1 MPKKNRTPST
11 TPPHD
16 HGAAPAPASWRRLV
30 SVALLAGAVRH
41 IGALLA
47 GLAVTWWQHD

>member
-11 TPPHD
+11 TPHQD
-16 HGAAPAPASWRRLV
+16 HVRPDLVSWQRLV
-30 SVALLAGAVRH
+30 SVALLTGAVRH
-41 IGALLA
+41 IGVLLA

>member
-1 MPKKNRTPST
+1 MSKKNRTSSVI
-11 TPPHD
+11 PHQGD
-16 HGAAPAPASWRRLV
+16 VTPAPVSWRRLV
-30 SVALLAGAVRH
+30 SVAVITGAARH

>member
-11 TPPHD
+11 TTHPD
-16 HGAAPAPASWRRLV
+16 HVAPAPASWRRLV
-30 SVALLAGAVRH
+30 CGELLTGALRH
-41 IGALLA
+41 IGARLA

>member
-1 MPKKNRTPST
+1 MPKKNRRPST

-16 HGAAPAPASWRRLV
+16 HGAPAPASWRRLV
-30 SVALLAGAVRH
+30 SAALLAGAVRH
-41 IGALLA
+41 LGALLA

>member
-11 TPPHD
+11 IPHRD
-16 HGAAPAPASWRRLV
+16 HAAPDSASWRRLV
-30 SVALLAGAVRH
+30 CAALLTGAVRH

-47 GLAVTWWQHD
+47 GRAVTWWQHD

>member
-11 TPPHD
+11 TPRQD
-16 HGAAPAPASWRRLV
+16 EEEPAPVSWRRLV
-30 SVALLAGAVRH
+30 SVALLTGAVRH

-47 GLAVTWWQHD
+47 GLAVTRWQHD

>member
-1 MPKKNRTPST
+1 MPNKNRTPST

-16 HGAAPAPASWRRLV
+16 HAALAPASWRRLV
-30 SVALLAGAVRH
+30 SAALLAGAVRRL
-41 IGALLA
+41 GALLA

>member
-1 MPKKNRTPST
+1 MTKKNRTPST

-16 HGAAPAPASWRRLV
+16 HGALAPASWRRLV
-30 SVALLAGAVRH
+30 SVELLAGAVRH

-47 GLAVTWWQHD
+47 GFAVSWWQRD

>member
-11 TPPHD
+11 TNQ
-16 HGAAPAPASWRRLV
+16 AAPGSWGRLV
-30 SVALLAGAVRH
+30 STALLTGAVRH

-47 GLAVTWWQHD
+47 GLAVAWWQHD

>member
-1 MPKKNRTPST
+1 MQKNDCATPHQDPVT
-11 TPPHD
+11 D
-16 HGAAPAPASWRRLV
+16 APASWRRLV
-30 SVALLAGAVRH
+30 SMALLTGAVRH

>member
-11 TPPHD
+11 HQD
-16 HGAAPAPASWRRLV
+16 RVAPAPVSWRRLV
-30 SVALLAGAVRH
+30 SVALLTGAVRY
-41 IGALLA
+41 IGALLM

>member
-1 MPKKNRTPST
+1 MPKKNRTPSI

-16 HGAAPAPASWRRLV
+16 HGAPAPASWRRLV
-30 SVALLAGAVRH
+30 SVALLTGAARH
-41 IGALLA
+41 IGALLV